1 MTTAGFIGLGNIGRP
16 MALRLADL
24 PGGLV
29 VYDVDTAATAPLA
42 DSGAAVAGSIT
53 ELAAKADIVC
63 VMVRDDDQ
71 VREVIEE
78 LLAAGRQDQVVAVH
92 STVHPDTA
100 VELATRAERHGV
112 AVLDAP
118 VSGGAMGAADGRLA
132 ILLGGAD
139 QAVARARPILE
150 RLGEVIVHFGPAG
163 AGTKAKL
170 ARNLLHFVAFTA
182 VTEAERLAE
191 SAGVDLEALGRVVR
205 HTDGLTGGPG
215 AIMLRST
222 TMPMVD
228 DDPLRPI
235 FEHVRELGEKDLRL
249 AIELGDT
256 LGVPTP
262 LAKQA
267 IERLA
272 AGLGLAG
279 DP

>member
-1 MTTAGFIGLGNIGRP
+1 
-16 MALRLADL
+16 
-24 PGGLV
+24 V
-29 VYDVDTAATAPLA
+29 VYDVAAEATEPLA
-42 DSGAAVAGSIT
+42 AAGATIADSIAEVAAR
-53 ELAAKADIVC
+53 ADIIC

-71 VREVIEE
+71 VRQVLDE
-78 LLAAGRQDQVVAVH
+78 LLAAGRRDLVVVVH

-100 VELATRAERHGV
+100 VELAGRAERYGV

-132 ILLGGAD
+132 IMLGGAG
-139 QAVARARPILE
+139 QAVERARPVLE
-150 RLGEVIVHFGPAG
+150 QLGDVIVHFGPAG

-182 VTEAERLAE
+182 VAEAERLAE
-191 SAGVDLEALGRVVR
+191 SAGVDLEALGRIVR

-215 AIMLRST
+215 AIMLRAT
-222 TMPMVD
+222 TKPLAG

-262 LAKQA
+262 LAEHA

-272 AGLGLAG
+272 AGLGLTG
-279 DP
+279 DPRVEM